1 MNKIK
6 YTSKMTTNMKCAYLK
21 ENTTKLNNL
30 YILIDLIQ
38 DVGAPLYDGPPPSL
52 PNTLIIGRT
61 K

>member
-1 MNKIK
+1 
-6 YTSKMTTNMKCAYLK
+6 MTTNIKNAYLK
-21 ENTTKLNNL
+21 ENTAKLNNL